1 MPSIIGPV
9 QIVNT
14 GGGIV
19 QFGDSLFISPKEN
32 SKSTIGSG
40 TGNSGAF
47 VITNNPLNTS
57 NYKDFS
63 GVDQPVTENN

>member
-1 MPSIIGPV
+1 MPAIIGPV

-40 TGNSGAF
+40 TGNNGAF
-47 VITNNPLNTS
+47 VITNNPMNSS
-57 NYKDFS
+57 NYTDAS
-63 GVDQPVTENN
+63 IMDQPTTENN